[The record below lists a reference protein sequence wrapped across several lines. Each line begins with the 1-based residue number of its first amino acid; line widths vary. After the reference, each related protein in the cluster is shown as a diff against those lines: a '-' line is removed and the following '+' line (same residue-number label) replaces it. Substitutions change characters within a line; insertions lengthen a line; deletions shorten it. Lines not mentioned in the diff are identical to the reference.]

1 MKKSIIYAVLFI
13 LLGISIAFII
23 LRNEKKEEDIAPLK
37 ERTGS
42 QSGNEEYKGTK
53 IKADALL
60 GQIKTDPENI
70 KLKLQLASMYIQ
82 EGRITGNHVYYDPA
96 VMKLANA
103 VLKKDSTNF
112 EANVFKGTIFLSEHH
127 FADGL
132 AMAEKIRKLNPS
144 NAFVYGMLVD
154 ANVELGNYD
163 GAVMNADKMMSIRPD
178 IRSYSRVSYIRE
190 IYGDYPGAI
199 EAMKLAVGAGPQ
211 GDEGTEWARVHL
223 GQLYENIGDLENAK
237 MQYAISLQERPDY
250 AYGLAGLGRIARAS
264 GDYKTAIQYYIK
276 ADSLVNDYTMKD
288 ELTDL
293 YALDGQK
300 EKSASSAK
308 EVIELL
314 TKDAQSG
321 MKDQNIGHY
330 ADRELAYAY
339 LKINDLDKA
348 LDHAMMEYN
357 RRPDNI
363 DVNET
368 LAWVYYRKGDF
379 NYAKK
384 YMDVA
389 LKTKSQN
396 PTLLCRAGL
405 IYGNGGDLARG
416 QELIQS
422 ALEKNPN
429 INVELKNE
437 ASKLAGVVA
446 PTPAAQ

>member
-13 LLGISIAFII
+13 LLGTSIAFII
-23 LRNEKKEEDIAPLK
+23 LRNEKQEEVIPPLK
-37 ERTGS
+37 ERTGAQGGS
-42 QSGNEEYKGTK
+42 EEYKTTK
-53 IKADALL
+53 VKADALL

-70 KLKLQLASMYIQ
+70 KLKLELASLYIQ

-132 AMAEKIRKLNPS
+132 AMAEKIRKMNPT

-154 ANVELGNYD
+154 ANVELGKYD
-163 GAVMNADKMMSIRPD
+163 AAVMNSDKMMSIRPD
-178 IRSYSRVSYIRE
+178 IRSYSRVSYLRE

-199 EAMKLAVGAGPQ
+199 EAMKLAVSAGPQ

-223 GQLYENIGDLENAK
+223 GQLYENIGDLGNAK
-237 MQYAISLQERPDY
+237 MQYAISLQERSDY
-250 AYGLAGLGRIARAS
+250 AYGLAGLGRIARGS
-264 GDYKTAIQYYIK
+264 GEYKTAINYFAK
-276 ADSLVNDYTMKD
+276 ADSLVNDYAMKD

-293 YALDGQK
+293 YSLDGQK
-300 EKSASSAK
+300 EKSVASAK
-308 EVIELL
+308 EVIDLL

-321 MKDQNIGHY
+321 IKDQNIGHY

-339 LKINDLDKA
+339 LKINDIDKA

-368 LAWVYYRKGDF
+368 LAWVYYQKGDF

-384 YMDVA
+384 YIDIA

-405 IYGNGGDLARG
+405 IYGKEGDLARG
-416 QELIQS
+416 QEMIKV

-429 INVELKNE
+429 INESLKNE
-437 ASKLAGVVA
+437 AGKLAQVVVS
-446 PTPAAQ
+446 TPVAQ